1 MNNRNFSYTIM
12 EAFRGLV
19 KNRLMSVASVLT
31 LASCLFIFSASFC
44 IVANLNYLLYQL
56 ESMMS
61 IVVFLDNDISAEDL
75 DDLLE
80 QVYEIPHI
88 TEISFVSSQQA
99 LEQLREGLDE
109 SAHMLDGL
117 ENDNPLQASLE
128 LDIDNINNWDTV
140 EGHLREIDGGVIEI
154 NQHGRPTAFALTTI
168 NNVLRVISS
177 MIIIGLG
184 IISMVIILNTI
195 RIAVN
200 NRQTEISI
208 MKYVGATD
216 AFIRGPFI
224 MEGVIIGLLGALVP
238 LGIIYMFYSPVVDM
252 LNERLYVMDFYFRSH
267 ADILQLLSP
276 LLLIIGML
284 IGIIGSSISIRRYLN
299 V

>member
-1 MNNRNFSYTIM
+1 MNNKNFSYTIA
-12 EAFRGLV
+12 EALRGLV
-19 KNRLMSVASVLT
+19 KNRFMSVASVLT
-31 LASCLFIFSASFC
+31 LASCLFMFSASFC
-44 IVANLNYLLYQL
+44 IVANLNYLLYQV
-56 ESMMS
+56 EGMMS
-61 IVVFLDNDISAEDL
+61 IVVFLDNDISTEDL
-75 DDLLE
+75 DSLLE

-99 LEQLREGLDE
+99 LEQFREGLDE

-117 ENDNPLQASLE
+117 EMDNPLQASLE

-140 EGHLREIDGGVIEI
+140 EGYLYEIDGGVIEI
-154 NQHGRPTAFALTTI
+154 NQNGRSTAVALTAI

-200 NRQTEISI
+200 NRRIEINI

-224 MEGVIIGLLGALVP
+224 MEGLIIGLLGALVP
-238 LGIIYMFYSPVVDM
+238 LGIIYMLYGPAMDV
-252 LNERLYVMDFYFRSH
+252 LNERLPVMDFYFRSH
-267 ADILQLLSP
+267 TDILQLLSP
-276 LLLIIGML
+276 LLLIIGIL
-284 IGIIGSSISIRRYLN
+284 IGIMGSSISIRRYLN